1 MSRQSLWEV
10 FSVKK
15 RISALV
21 LCLALLPLPGCG
33 AMLERGH
40 ETITTHVDYAVT
52 EDESVLRAES
62 YQGLVNAIL
71 YFVNGHRAGG
81 TIRLYNYT
89 GDVEADLA
97 NARDEVMYEDP
108 LGAFS
113 VRSLTYEATRVLTYY
128 EVELHA
134 AYSRTIQEMDSLR
147 EVTGLA
153 GVRQELARLV
163 TGQEG
168 SAAFLASY
176 FSGDKEL
183 VGQLLELACLSSPE
197 LFRHHDIGSKAIS
210 LYPEA
215 GTRRVIEVKLDWNR
229 SAAAVAQE
237 EKDYVQ
243 QLETVAAA
251 LLEANPPAG
260 EGYTVEEL
268 AAIVRGAAGAPDD
281 HGTPLALD
289 ALNGEPTSDFGL
301 LMGMEYLCQQCG
313 VEVEPVSGS
322 AGLWLIVAT
331 PEGYR
336 HLLPQGLHPA
346 EAEAEPGEEPAPP
359 EKLLYT
365 DQELIELG
373 YEWPAALHPICEDYS
388 GGAEPQEA
396 GG

>member
-1 MSRQSLWEV
+1 MM
-10 FSVKK
+10 KK
-15 RISALV
+15 RI
-21 LCLALLPLPGCG
+21 LALCFCAVLLLSGCG

-40 ETITTHVDYAVT
+40 ESITTHVDYAVT
-52 EDESVLRAES
+52 EDESILRAES

-71 YFVNGHRAGG
+71 YFVNGHRTGG

-113 VRSLTYEATRVLTYY
+113 VRFLTYETTRVLTYY
-128 EVELHA
+128 EVELRV
-134 AYSRTIQEMDSLR
+134 AYSRTTQEVNGLR

-153 GVRQELARLV
+153 GVRQELSRLV
-163 TGQEG
+163 TGQES

-176 FSGDKEL
+176 FSGDREL
-183 VGQLLELACLSSPE
+183 VEHLLELACLSAPA
-197 LFRHHDIGSKAIS
+197 LFRHHDISDKTIS

-215 GTRRVIEVKLDWNR
+215 GTRRVIEVKLDWSR
-229 SAAAVAQE
+229 SATIVAQE

-243 QLETVAAA
+243 QLENATAA
-251 LLEANPPAG
+251 LLEANPPVG

-268 AAIVRGAAGAPDD
+268 AGIVRAAGGGADERS
-281 HGTPLALD
+281 TPLALD
-289 ALNGEPTSDFGL
+289 ALSGEPASDLGL
-301 LMGMEYLCQQCG
+301 LMAMEYLCQQCG
-313 VEVEPVSGS
+313 VEVEPVIGS

-336 HLLPQGLHPA
+336 HLLPQGLYPV
-346 EAEAEPGEEPAPP
+346 EEGDEPEPEEEQEPAPRA
-359 EKLLYT
+359 KLLYT

-373 YEWPAALHPICEDYS
+373 YEWPAALHPVCEDYS
-388 GGAEPQEA
+388 RSAEPS
-396 GG
+396 

>member
-1 MSRQSLWEV
+1 M
-10 FSVKK
+10 KK
-15 RISALV
+15 RVLA
-21 LCLALLPLPGCG
+21 LCLCMALALSGCS

-40 ETITTHVDYAVT
+40 ETVTTHVDYAVT
-52 EDESVLRAES
+52 EDESILRAES

-71 YFVNGHRAGG
+71 YFVNGHRTGG

-113 VRSLTYEATRVLTYY
+113 VRSLDYETTRVLTYY
-128 EVELHA
+128 EVELRV
-134 AYSRTIQEMDSLR
+134 AYSRTAQEVNGLR

-153 GVRQELARLV
+153 GVRQELSRLV
-163 TGQEG
+163 RGQEG
-168 SAAFLASY
+168 STAFLASY

-183 VGQLLELACLSSPE
+183 VGQLLELACLSAPE
-197 LFRHHDIGSKAIS
+197 LFRHHDINVMTIS

-215 GTRRVIEVKLDWNR
+215 GTRRVVDVKLGWGQ
-229 SAAAVAQE
+229 SAAVVTQE

-243 QLETVAAA
+243 QLENAAA
-251 LLEANPPAG
+251 VLLEANPPAG

-268 AAIVRGAAGAPDD
+268 AAIVRAAGSGPDGD
-281 HGTPLALD
+281 GSPLALA
-289 ALNGEPTSDFGL
+289 ALSGEPASDFGL
-301 LMGMEYLCQQCG
+301 LMAMEYLCQQCG

-322 AGLWLIVAT
+322 AGMWLIVAT

-346 EAEAEPGEEPAPP
+346 EEGDEPEEEPAPRS
-359 EKLLYT
+359 ELLYT

-373 YEWPAALHPICEDYS
+373 YEWPAALHPACEDYTAAQAYT
-388 GGAEPQEA
+388 GQET
-396 GG
+396 G